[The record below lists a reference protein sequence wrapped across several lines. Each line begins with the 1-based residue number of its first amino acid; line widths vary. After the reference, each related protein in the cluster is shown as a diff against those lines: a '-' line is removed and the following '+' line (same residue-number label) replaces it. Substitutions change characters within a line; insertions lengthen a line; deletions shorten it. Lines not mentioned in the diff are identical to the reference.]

1 MSVRRRFLWCAAS
14 ACISPRN
21 LAKNSVLQ
29 RAQHVL
35 AIRKPPNIDQSSVKF
50 TFVRHT
56 LDDFTEEYVRDR
68 ILFKNDH
75 FLLINKPFDVR
86 MFGDFD
92 LTVSKLLAKVY
103 PGMEFKAV
111 HQLDYATSGVLWC
124 VTTWSACLLK
134 SRHYYTI

>member
-1 MSVRRRFLWCAAS
+1 MHETSLLFIHFSFSNFFTSLLYRIPDNRYHFELKCPLFGVRRILCARV
-14 ACISPRN
+14 C
-21 LAKNSVLQ
+21 V
-29 RAQHVL
+29 
-35 AIRKPPNIDQSSVKF
+35 
-50 TFVRHT
+50 
-56 LDDFTEEYVRDR
+56 
-68 ILFKNDH
+68 
-75 FLLINKPFDVR
+75 
-86 MFGDFD
+86 FGDFD